1 MADKSA
7 THDPGG
13 QQPEMVKGL
22 EAAARSGSKKP
33 DDQGMQATPET
44 APEPGSLEEEERRA
58 AEILKQGS
66 ERDTHKSST

>member
-1 MADKSA
+1 MADESV
-7 THDPGG
+7 TRDPGG

-33 DDQGMQATPET
+33 DDHGMRATPET

-58 AEILKQGS
+58 ADLLREAA
-66 ERDTHKSST
+66 ERDARKPSS